1 MRVLS
6 NAYAKARFEEF
17 GMGPDMT
24 PRLQALMDSLS
35 GNEAWDQ
42 FQRVTAR
49 IKVPK

>member
-1 MRVLS
+1 MRVLG

-17 GMGPDMT
+17 GMGPAMT
-24 PRLQALMDSLS
+24 PRLALMDSLS